1 MVPTNGALGG
11 LPDGGLVFCHNPTAR
26 RPSGWLS
33 LSHSRGFARY
43 STILSA
49 ESRVGSLEMQF
60 DLDTCMCGGAAARTR
75 GLLCGDATL
84 SQKFLSALR

>member
-11 LPDGGLVFCHNPTAR
+11 LPDGGLVFCHDPTAR

-60 DLDTCMCGGAAARTR
+60 DLDICVEALPLAHAGFSAETPPFPRSSC
-75 GLLCGDATL
+75 LL
-84 SQKFLSALR
+84 